1 MSEPRQTRIS
11 LIPLLQTRL
20 AVLLERLRLSGLPAD
35 RVNAVTTALDGV
47 ITQLAAAERSVHGHE
62 WAVALRTAQN
72 VEPLLRGTYDLA
84 RNLGSAP
91 DEPHLHR
98 HPVQTTQALWIWLI
112 TQAELYCRLQ
122 LIHMGL
128 ALRDPRDE
136 DDDDD
141 TEMFDFTGHLGEE
154 LARQIGRS
162 EHTVLD
168 LWRRD
173 RYRLYRMLYSN
184 YTRLRSYT
192 AARGWVEETDALDY
206 IRQLAR
212 MRGLHYYVWGRDGS
226 RDGPKRP
233 GHRPWD
239 RTAVL
244 GRLLVDRFYWL
255 TAGFGYRPLR
265 AVLINSVVVIGFAY
279 IYWQFHLLCVFYT
292 QGGQNSVPQCQAVS
306 FPQSLYFSALAF
318 FLAAMGEILP
328 RPLWGQALLVLES
341 IWGFLNVSVIIAVII
356 NRQAGE

>member
-1 MSEPRQTRIS
+1 MSERRQTRVT
-11 LIPLLQTRL
+11 LIPRLQARL
-20 AVLLERLRLSGLPAD
+20 GVLVERLRLSGLPGE
-35 RVNAVTTALDGV
+35 RVNAVTAALDGV
-47 ITQLAAAERSVHGHE
+47 IAQIATAERGVHGRE

-72 VEPLLRGTYDLA
+72 VEPLLRETCDIA
-84 RNLGSAP
+84 RNFGAAP

-112 TQAELYCRLQ
+112 TQAELYCKLQ
-122 LIHMGL
+122 LNHMGL
-128 ALRDPRDE
+128 ALRDPGDE

-154 LARQIGRS
+154 LVRQVGLS
-162 EHTVLD
+162 ERVVLD
-168 LWRRD
+168 VWRRD

-184 YTRLRSYT
+184 YTRLRTYT

-206 IRQLAR
+206 MRRRAR
-212 MRGLHYYVWGRDGS
+212 MHGLHYYVWGRDGS
-226 RDGPKRP
+226 RDGARLR
-233 GHRPWD
+233 GSRPWE
-239 RTAVL
+239 RSAVL
-244 GRLLVDRFYWL
+244 GRLLLDRFYWL

-265 AVLINSVVVIGFAY
+265 AVLINSIVVTAFAL

-292 QGGQNSVPQCQAVS
+292 QGGQTTASQCQDVS
-306 FPQSLYFSALAF
+306 FLQSLYFSALAF